1 MVVVK
6 EESIQ
11 VLGGMRVVVVVVK
24 YYLEQVFLL
33 LLSHIQSRLGLEAP
47 EDLVTLK
54 VEMVATPCLVQLQQR
69 VVVVVELT
77 IVQTVYIVGN
87 KVEVVVV
94 DLLYLVVVVHQMELV
109 QVRVVQER
117 EPIMLRFVLVV
128 VVEELVVWEQR
139 QQMMDMVEMVELE
152 FQIQFLEVQFI
163 MVEELVEMETLLEAQ
178 VEMVVVEMVV
188 QITELLVQPIL
199 VVVEVHQMTEDR
211 E

>member
-1 MVVVK
+1 M
-6 EESIQ
+6 
-11 VLGGMRVVVVVVK
+11 LGGMRVVVVVVK